1 MIKQYMQELRKEEYR
16 LARRNYTNKCIELTV
31 KYYHIVK
38 LVHIYNRIYY
48 LTFILCLLGSRRYH
62 SQFESLQ

>member
-1 MIKQYMQELRKEEYR
+1 MQELRKEEYR

-31 KYYHIVK
+31 KYYYIK

-48 LTFILCLLGSRRYH
+48 LIFILCLLDSGRHH